1 MENFPLLS
9 RLSSMENIDLSSFK
23 KRLNADLS
31 STKRYLRWKW
41 LRLSRRRFLARNFEG
56 APPGLKADFVS
67 MLEDEEGADVTFVVG
82 DRQFRAYRRVLT
94 AGSPVLD
101 AELVGRQMQE
111 TSAELVKIDGM
122 EPAIFEALLHYAY
135 TGALPDSVDGNE
147 PLQRLLVAADRYG
160 MHNLMAMCEWKLC
173 KSIDAQTV
181 PTTLAL
187 AEQHHRA
194 KLKDACI
201 RFQSS
206 KIKSVLAAIK
216 EQELP
221 SRVTG
226 TMARLGTR
234 VQGRLTLLGT
244 KATSLFLHARNSQA
258 CRDTLLFVS
267 SWGLLLYLAI
277 QMEHVIEEAIQL
289 EQDSWLD
296 NLQQMQSSIS
306 RVSWICRLAFLERNL
321 QEFQESAWLNSDI

>member
-9 RLSSMENIDLSSFK
+9 RLSSMDNINLSSLR

-31 STKRYLRWKW
+31 SAKRYLRWKW
-41 LRLSRRRFLARNFEG
+41 LRLSRRRFLARNVEG
-56 APPGLKADFVS
+56 APPGLKADFVT
-67 MLEDEEGADVTFVVG
+67 MLEDEGADVTIIVG

-94 AGSPVLD
+94 AGSPVLE
-101 AELVGRQMQE
+101 AELVGQIE
-111 TSAELVKIDGM
+111 KTSAELVKIDGM

-201 RFQSS
+201 RFESS

-234 VQGRLTLLGT
+234 VQGRLALLGT
-244 KATSLFLHARNSQA
+244 KATSLFRHARNSQA

-267 SWGLLLYLAI
+267 SWGLLLYLSI
-277 QMEHVIEEAIQL
+277 KMEHIIEEAIQL

-296 NLQQMQSSIS
+296 NFQQMQSSIS
-306 RVSWICRLAFLERNL
+306 RLSWICRLAFLERNL
-321 QEFQESAWLNSDI
+321 QEFQESAWLNSNI

>member
-9 RLSSMENIDLSSFK
+9 RLPSMENIDLSSFK

-31 STKRYLRWKW
+31 SAKRYLRWKW
-41 LRLSRRRFLARNFEG
+41 LRLSRRRFLARNVEG
-56 APPGLKADFVS
+56 APPGLKADFAS
-67 MLEDEEGADVTFVVG
+67 MLEDEEGADVTFLVG

-94 AGSPVLD
+94 AGSPVLE
-101 AELVGRQMQE
+101 AELVGQMQELE

-122 EPAIFEALLHYAY
+122 EPAIFEALLHYAC

-187 AEQHHRA
+187 AEKHHRA
-194 KLKDACI
+194 KLEDACI
-201 RFQSS
+201 RFESS
-206 KIKSVLAAIK
+206 KSVLAAIR
-216 EQELP
+216 EHQLP
-221 SRVTG
+221 SRVIG

-244 KATSLFLHARNSQA
+244 KATSLFRHARNSQA
-258 CRDTLLFVS
+258 CRDTVLFVS
-267 SWGLLLYLAI
+267 SWGLLLYLSI
-277 QMEHVIEEAIQL
+277 KMEHIIEEAIQP
-289 EQDSWLD
+289 EQESWLD
-296 NLQQMQSSIS
+296 NFQQMQSSIS